1 MREGWEN
8 RNKVVAGMKV
18 VKVSAPGKLILS
30 GEHAV
35 VYGKPAI
42 LAAVNKRLYVSVSH
56 SSKNE
61 IITHEPSG
69 LAEFCRDFVLKVLGR
84 PKEKLRIE
92 ISSEIPVGCGMGSSA
107 ALAVAMTATLFKYL
121 NRPFKKEK
129 INEIAYEIEK
139 KQHGN
144 PSGGDNTIATFG
156 GFLWYRKET
165 EFLKLFHPLKFDSG
179 GLPEFDL
186 INSGRPVETTGEMVA
201 GVRENYE
208 RSKGQTEEILNQ
220 MEKVTK
226 ETLVVFQQMDEK
238 KLMSIIRENE
248 QLLESLGV
256 VSSFAKRIVKE
267 IEKQGGV
274 AKICGAGGKKK
285 GSGII
290 LTFLLSKKA
299 LFEITRRG
307 ALEAFEV
314 KLGEEGVRVEKAN

>member
-1 MREGWEN
+1 MR
-8 RNKVVAGMKV
+8 V

-42 LAAVNKRLYVSVSH
+42 LTAVNRRLFISVGH
-56 SSKNE
+56 YSKNE
-61 IITHEPSG
+61 IISSESSL
-69 LAEFCRDFVLKVLGR
+69 LAKFARDFVLKALGR

-107 ALAVAMTATLFKYL
+107 ALAVAMTAALFKYL
-121 NRPFKKEK
+121 NWPFEKEK
-129 INEIAYEIEK
+129 INQIAYEIEK
-139 KQHGN
+139 KQHGI
-144 PSGGDNTIATFG
+144 PSGGDNTISSYG

-165 EFLKLFHPLKFDSG
+165 EFLKIFEELKFSR
-179 GLPEFDL
+179 LPKLVL
-186 INSGRPVETTGEMVA
+186 INTGRPIETTGEMVA
-201 GVRENYE
+201 GVRKLYE
-208 RSKGQTEEILNQ
+208 GNKIKTDKILSNIEEATKQMLTGFNQ
-220 MEKVTK
+220 VNHK
-226 ETLVVFQQMDEK
+226 LV
-238 KLMSIIRENE
+238 KLAIRENE
-248 QLLESLGV
+248 KLLEELGV
-256 VSSFAKRIVKE
+256 VSGSAQKTIKE
-267 IEKQGGV
+267 IRRKGGV